1 MYKTIKPFFDI
12 VFAVIGVILL
22 LPIIL
27 FITISLYFANNG
39 KPFFVQPRPGKNCK
53 VFRIIKFKTMNDKK
67 DASGNLLPDS
77 ERLTAIG
84 KFVRKTSLDEIPQL
98 WNVIKGEMS
107 IVGPRPL
114 LTDYVHLYD
123 AFQNQRHNVKP
134 GITGW
139 AQVNGR
145 NAISWDKKFELDV
158 FYVNHISF
166 WLDLKIL
173 LLTVKKVIK
182 REGISAKNAATIEPF
197 SGLSEIYL
205 IGAGGHCK
213 VVIDT
218 LESEKKYS
226 IQKIV
231 DDNPKSDSLYSY
243 TIEKLNTSHNLKEKK
258 CIISIGDNYI
268 REKIASRLNTNY
280 VMTIHSSAVV
290 SKFAKIGEGTQIM
303 ATAVVNPEVVIGK
316 HCIINTGAIIEHDC
330 VLGDYVHISPN
341 ATLGGNVIVGELTQI
356 GISATIIQSITI
368 GKNVMIGAGA
378 VIIENVPDNA
388 VVVGVPGKIIKYKE
402 A

>member
-330 VLGDYVHISPN
+330 VLGDYVHVSPN